1 MTFIASSLFQ
11 MCIKCQQPLNNG
23 YNDYSDGDDH
33 YDEVMGRLVM
43 DLEEEDEEINL
54 DGQGEVKVWACPVC
68 PHVFNR
74 HAHFKTHACTAHDIS
89 QHDIGE
95 NNFVKRHWENHS
107 KTGFFLPDSITPV
120 TMTEEDYLK
129 RQAEND
135 DEEEMKINGMIN
147 EGSNGSGKGFPSDK
161 SRRKPIGKD
170 FGPNAF
176 SSTFSCYFC
185 SEMFRK
191 DYRLKLHL
199 MLNHKNESP
208 EVGRIV
214 CTSLALFIP
223 FFIEFISLFFIFF
236 RKWPRPKKS

>member
-1 MTFIASSLFQ
+1 
-11 MCIKCQQPLNNG
+11 
-23 YNDYSDGDDH
+23 
-33 YDEVMGRLVM
+33 
-43 DLEEEDEEINL
+43 
-54 DGQGEVKVWACPVC
+54 
-68 PHVFNR
+68 
-74 HAHFKTHACTAHDIS
+74 
-89 QHDIGE
+89 
-95 NNFVKRHWENHS
+95 
-107 KTGFFLPDSITPV
+107 
-120 TMTEEDYLK
+120 MTEEDYLK
-129 RQAEND
+129 RKAEND

-214 CTSLALFIP
+214 FALP
-223 FFIEFISLFFIFF
+223 
-236 RKWPRPKKS
+236 